1 MEPTTPKLMRV
12 KSRISAESWLKR
24 IELARSDEV
33 VVRAILAE
41 AARGGSLNGAI
52 AKLLPESRR
61 SWARRRIPGYR
72 ERGFEAL
79 INARVPREPKISVAC
94 RQAVQAARAA
104 NPRLTQSE
112 AIAILQGQR
121 I

>member
-1 MEPTTPKLMRV
+1 V
-12 KSRISAESWLKR
+12 I
-24 IELARSDEV
+24 
-33 VVRAILAE
+33 VRAILAE

-79 INARVPREPKISVAC
+79 
-94 RQAVQAARAA
+94 
-104 NPRLTQSE
+104 
-112 AIAILQGQR
+112 
-121 I
+121 

>member
-61 SWARRRIPGYR
+61 SWAPEFRRLPTG
-72 ERGFEAL
+72 
-79 INARVPREPKISVAC
+79 
-94 RQAVQAARAA
+94 
-104 NPRLTQSE
+104 
-112 AIAILQGQR
+112 
-121 I
+121 